1 MEGINEEKTKLI
13 FIVLILLIYGITS
26 LAFHYFQNHMNRE
39 VIHYLVETRNYK
51 KEDFDKVYT
60 QIAKAPLVS
69 TTVIF
74 ADEPYARYFYRKE
87 NGRIFQYSRAPVKG
101 NDPSYTYK
109 HIEENLP

>member
-1 MEGINEEKTKLI
+1 MKKNTKLI
-13 FIVLILLIYGITS
+13 FIVLILLICGITS
-26 LAFHYFQNHMNRE
+26 LALHSFRNHMNRE
-39 VIHYLVETRNYK
+39 VIHYLIETRNYK
-51 KEDFDKVYT
+51 KEDFYKVYT

-87 NGRIFQYSRAPVKG
+87 NGRIYQYSRAPVKG

-109 HIEENLP
+109 HIEEDLQ